1 MTSRLRRAPSGLL
14 VRSLCAVAFLLACAE
29 EEVEQAPAKPAY
41 AKPVSPAYARVG
53 KGGEAPRVIF
63 KDITASAGIDFTH
76 ESGAEGNQWMPETMG
91 SGCVLF
97 DYDGD
102 DDDDILL
109 VNSTSWPGSEGE
121 SRQPTSVLYSNN
133 GDGTFT
139 DVTEQ
144 AGLAFSVYGMGV
156 TAADYDAD
164 GDDDLYM
171 TTLGDN
177 LLLRNDNGRFVN
189 ATERAGV
196 GGTDWRDDDGRSHP
210 EWSTSAAWVDVDGD
224 DWLDLFVTNYVR
236 WSAAT
241 DLFFS
246 FDGKEKSYATPQQY
260 PGSTPRLYRNNGNG
274 SFEEITEEAGVML
287 PHAKSM
293 GVAVADFNG
302 DRAMDL
308 IVTND
313 TQPNFLLQNVGDG
326 RFEELGLA
334 AGIGYDETG
343 RARAGMGVDVTS
355 LANDGVLVIGIGNF
369 SREALSLYAQ
379 QGEGQVFLDIAGPSR
394 LVQPTLPTL
403 TFGLRFVD
411 YDLDGYQDLVVAN
424 GHIEPRINAV
434 QQEVTYAQP
443 PQLFWNDGKGRLVDV
458 SEETGGLFARSI
470 VGRGLAVGDIDND
483 GDPDLLMTTNGGPV
497 YLLRN
502 DGVEGGGKG
511 NSITLTLRG
520 SYPNLDALGAVVT
533 VTAGEMVQSAM
544 VKTGSS
550 YLSQSSK
557 SLIFGLGQHE
567 NADRVEVAWP
577 DGTGQVL
584 ENLAAGGRYEIEAT
598 PTGRSTR

>member
-1 MTSRLRRAPSGLL
+1 MAT
-14 VRSLCAVAFLLACAE
+14 AV
-29 EEVEQAPAKPAY
+29 
-41 AKPVSPAYARVG
+41 
-53 KGGEAPRVIF
+53 
-63 KDITASAGIDFTH
+63 
-76 ESGAEGNQWMPETMG
+76 
-91 SGCVLF
+91 
-97 DYDGD
+97 
-102 DDDDILL
+102 
-109 VNSTSWPGSEGE
+109 
-121 SRQPTSVLYSNN
+121 
-133 GDGTFT
+133 
-139 DVTEQ
+139 
-144 AGLAFSVYGMGV
+144 
-156 TAADYDAD
+156 
-164 GDDDLYM
+164 
-171 TTLGDN
+171 
-177 LLLRNDNGRFVN
+177 
-189 ATERAGV
+189 
-196 GGTDWRDDDGRSHP
+196 
-210 EWSTSAAWVDVDGD
+210 
-224 DWLDLFVTNYVR
+224 
-236 WSAAT
+236 
-241 DLFFS
+241 
-246 FDGKEKSYATPQQY
+246 
-260 PGSTPRLYRNNGNG
+260 
-274 SFEEITEEAGVML
+274 FEEITEEAGVML

-313 TQPNFLLQNVGDG
+313 TQPNFLLQNLGDG

-458 SEETGGLFARSI
+458 SEETGGLFARPI

-502 DGVEGGGKG
+502 DGVENGGKG

-533 VTAGEMVQSAM
+533 VTAGEIVQSAM

-550 YLSQSSK
+550 YLSQSSR
-557 SLIFGLGQHE
+557 SLIFGLGEHE
-567 NADRVEVAWP
+567 KADRVEVVWP
-577 DGTGQVL
+577 DGTGQAV

-598 PTGRSTR
+598 SADGS